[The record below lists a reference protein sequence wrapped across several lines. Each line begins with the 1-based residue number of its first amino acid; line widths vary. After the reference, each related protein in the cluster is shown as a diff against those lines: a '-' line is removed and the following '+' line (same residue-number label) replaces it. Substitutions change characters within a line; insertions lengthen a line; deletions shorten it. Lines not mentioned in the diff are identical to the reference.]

1 MDEQMNEKKNND
13 AELARRFEELRPH
26 LKAVA
31 LRMLGAE
38 NEADDAVQ
46 EAWLRLSRSD
56 VAAIQNLGGW
66 LTTTVSRICLDLL
79 RSRRSHVEESW
90 DEQEFSSPAAGA
102 GPEDEAILADA
113 LGPALLVVLE
123 TLSPPERVAF
133 VLHDLFGVPFD
144 DIGLVVD
151 RSSDAARQLA
161 SRARRRLR
169 GTDTDRPSSRR
180 GQDIVRAFLAA
191 AREGNFEGLLA
202 VLDPAASARFD
213 ASAAAWSG
221 NRETQGAHAVATMF
235 KGQARAARPAIVD
248 GLPAAAVVIQ
258 GTLRV
263 VLLFTLRGDRIVGIE
278 AVADQARLAGMT
290 VEMGA

>member
-1 MDEQMNEKKNND
+1 MDEKKNNET
-13 AELARRFEELRPH
+13 ELARRFEEHRPH

-46 EAWLRLSRSD
+46 EGWLRLSRSD
-56 VAAIQNLGGW
+56 VTAIQNLGGW

-79 RSRRSHVEESW
+79 RSRRSSKEESW
-90 DEQEFSSPAAGA
+90 DEQEFSSPALGA

-113 LGPALLVVLE
+113 LGPALLAVLE

-151 RSSDAARQLA
+151 RSPDAARQLA

-169 GTDTDRPSSRR
+169 GTDTDRPSSR

-263 VLLFTLRGDRIVGIE
+263 VLLFMLRGDRIVGIE
-278 AVADQARLAGMT
+278 AVADQARLGGMV
-290 VEMGA
+290 VEMGE